1 MKSSL
6 SRSVAIAGVAESDLG
21 KVPGKSALELQAQAA
36 RLALEDAGLRLRDV
50 DAVFA
55 HTDDRFASLQLSEF
69 LNIRPAFVDS
79 TNVGGMSNLLHV
91 QRAMAAIH
99 AGMCEVALITY
110 GSTQLS
116 DGSRK
121 VTHIAECVGFDPH
134 TQTYQLANIFER
146 KTLSRR
152 ADGTLETVLEASG
165 HMPRCTEELHSLELS
180 LSDEVYEAAR
190 RRAMEHEG

>member
-121 VTHIAECVGFDPH
+121 GGAVAADGPH
-134 TQTYQLANIFER
+134 TPRGQFILPYGHLSPIGYYAMVAQLHMHR
-146 KTLSRR
+146 Y
-152 ADGTLETVLEASG
+152 GTTHKDLA
-165 HMPRCTEELHSLELS
+165 
-180 LSDEVYEAAR
+180 EVAVAAR
-190 RRAMEHEG
+190 APV